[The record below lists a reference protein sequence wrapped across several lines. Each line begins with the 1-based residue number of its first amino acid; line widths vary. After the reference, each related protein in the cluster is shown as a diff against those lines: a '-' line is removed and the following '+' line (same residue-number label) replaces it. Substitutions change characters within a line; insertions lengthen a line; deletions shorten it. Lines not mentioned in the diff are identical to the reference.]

1 MLYRMS
7 DKPTRTRPDSE
18 SVDTAYPY
26 NTHPAPRRNPILPRD
41 RHDFE
46 IAIICALP
54 LEASVVGAC
63 FDKQWDDQTYGKAP
77 GDSNA
82 YSTGM
87 IGHHNVVLVHM
98 PNMGKVAAATAAA
111 CLRASFQGIQLA
123 LVVGICGAAPFGKQ
137 KSEDILLGDV
147 VISEGLIQYDLG
159 RQFPNNTFMRKD
171 TPRDNLPRPGPN
183 LRAALAKLQTE
194 QGRRSLQNKTSEN
207 LGILRQ
213 MLGDVVKYPR
223 STEDRLFKSTYR
235 HKHHNPWEC
244 TICTNDDGR
253 DGVCDK
259 AIEMSCQQLKCDER
273 ELVLRAR
280 PIQSSNPVIHFGLVG
295 SGDTVMK
302 SGEDRD
308 DIAARDGVIA
318 FEMEGAGVW
327 ENFPGSLVIKG
338 VCDYADSH
346 KNKRW
351 QGYAAA
357 TAAAVTKGFLENWST
372 GITIPLPLG
381 VRSRIGELEKDPARR
396 EKEMEILKRLDK
408 SPYQD
413 RKERNPD
420 RVPGTCEWFVAH
432 ELFRDWQES
441 KSSRMLWVS
450 ADPGC
455 GKSVL
460 VKYLVDSVLATTES
474 RTTCY
479 FFFKDDFEDQ
489 RSIIC
494 ALCCILRQL
503 FIQKRILLSEQIFE
517 KFEMGGEKFT
527 SSFNE
532 IWGAIIDAAEDKN
545 AGEII
550 CLFDAIDEC
559 EDRGRSQLMQALC
572 KLYGSRRHFNLKFL
586 VTSRPYGGI
595 RRGFQPLKIP
605 GLPVIHL
612 SGESEVEMEK
622 ISQEIDVFINAR
634 VENIGAQLNLRSD
647 EQELLLQ
654 ELMRVPNRTYLWVY
668 LTLDLIESD
677 IDIDKNGIA
686 KATSHLPKSVDE
698 AYERILSRSH
708 NFEEAKRLLHIIV
721 AAERP
726 LTLKEMSVA
735 FALRENHRSYG
746 DLNLRSEEHFR
757 ENVRDLCGLFVTII
771 DFKIYL
777 LHQTAKEFLVQNTPA
792 NDGKSVQSNFKW
804 KYSLRSQESH
814 RILAEICIWHL
825 LFGEFETHPLNVNT
839 SMSHYIDNNVF
850 LDYSAKHWTV
860 HFNKSHIKAN
870 AVIQSL
876 LRICDASSSSC
887 MTWFRIYWTSTHT
900 DFPENFT
907 NLMIASYFGLEAVVK
922 CLLGLDGINLNSQ
935 DGTYKRSA
943 LSWAVGNGFD
953 VIVKLL
959 IKGPT
964 WNGIVKLPFRKGTDV
979 NSADRYGR
987 TALSYAVWNGHVATV
1002 KLLLRAGAQVD
1013 SADEIGG
1020 TPLSYAICNGHND
1033 VVKLLLK
1040 KGTQVDSPNDISKA
1054 LLLSA
1059 AKKGHE
1065 AVVELLLENGADIES
1080 KDEYNRTLLFCAV
1093 VNGNEAI
1100 VKLLLEKGADLEFKD
1115 DSNRTP
1121 LFCATVYGNEAIVK
1135 LLLEKGAD
1143 LESQDCLGRTPLSRA
1158 AERGH
1163 HAVVKLLLEKG
1174 ADPQSKNSYNQTP
1187 LLRAAFYGHEAIV
1200 KLLLEKDAD
1209 LESKS
1214 GRYSQTPLSWAA
1226 ENGHE
1231 AVVNE
1236 KGADLEFKDIS
1247 NQTPLLWAA
1256 ENGHEAVVKLL
1267 LEKGADVES
1276 KNNYNQTPLFRATLN
1291 GHEAI
1296 VKLLLEKG
1304 ADFEFKDT
1312 SNRTPL
1318 FCAQQMGVRRL

>member
-1 MLYRMS
+1 MTS
-7 DKPTRTRPDSE
+7 PKKPTRTRPGTE
-18 SVDTAYPY
+18 SVDSYPY
-26 NTHPAPRRNPILPRD
+26 DTYPAIPPRD
-41 RHDFE
+41 RLDFE

-54 LEASVVGAC
+54 LEASVIGAC
-63 FDKQWDDQTYGKAP
+63 FDRQWDDQAYGKAP
-77 GDSNA
+77 SDSNA
-82 YSTGM
+82 YSTGV

-111 CLRASFQGIQLA
+111 CLHASFPGIQLA
-123 LVVGICGAAPFGKQ
+123 LVVGICGAAPFGKH
-137 KSEDILLGDV
+137 SGDILLGDV

-159 RQFPNNTFMRKD
+159 RQFPNNTFVRKD

-194 QGRRSLQNKTSEN
+194 QGRCWLENKTSEN
-207 LGILRQ
+207 LGILQQR
-213 MLGDVVKYPR
+213 LSNVAKYPGT
-223 STEDRLFKSTYR
+223 TEDRLFKSTYR
-235 HKHHNPWEC
+235 HKHHNLLEC
-244 TICTNDDGR
+244 VICADDGSES
-253 DGVCDK
+253 VCNK
-259 AIEMSCQQLKCDER
+259 AIEMSCQQLKCNER
-273 ELVLRAR
+273 ELVVRAR
-280 PIQSSNPVIHFGLVG
+280 PIQSSNPVIHFGLVA

-302 SGEDRD
+302 SGKDRD

-346 KNKRW
+346 KNKKW

-357 TAAAVTKGFLENWST
+357 TATAVTKGFLENWRT
-372 GITIPLPLG
+372 GITHPPKLDPG
-381 VRSRIGELEKDPARR
+381 RRVKEL
-396 EKEMEILKRLDK
+396 EILKRLHK
-408 SPYQD
+408 SPYRD

-460 VKYLVDSVLATTES
+460 AKYLVDSVLPSTES

-489 RSIIC
+489 RSIVC

-503 FIQKRILLSEQIFE
+503 FLQKRVLLSEKIFE
-517 KFEMGGEKFT
+517 QIEMDGERFT

-532 IWGAIIDAAEDKN
+532 LWDAIISAAEDKN

-572 KLYGSRRHFNLKFL
+572 KLYGTGRNFNLKFL

-595 RRGFQPLKIP
+595 RRGFQPLEIP
-605 GLPVIHL
+605 ELPVIHL
-612 SGESEVEMEK
+612 SGESDVEMEK
-622 ISQEIDVFINAR
+622 ISREIDVFINAR
-634 VENIGAQLNLRSD
+634 VKNIGAQLKLRND
-647 EQELLLQ
+647 EQKLLLQ

-677 IDIDKNGIA
+677 IDIERNGIV
-686 KATSHLPKSVDE
+686 KATSYLPKTVDE
-698 AYERILSRSH
+698 AYERILSKSH

-726 LTLKEMSVA
+726 LTLKEMSMA
-735 FALRENHRSYG
+735 FTLRENCRSYG
-746 DLNLRSEEHFR
+746 DLDFRSEERFR

-771 DFKIYL
+771 DLKIYL

-792 NDGKSVQSNFKW
+792 NVPKSVQSNFQW
-804 KYSLRSQESH
+804 KYSLRPQESH
-814 RILAEICIWHL
+814 RILADICIWHL

-839 SMSHYIDNNVF
+839 SISHYVDGHVF
-850 LDYSAKHWTV
+850 LGYSAKHWTV
-860 HFNKSHIKAN
+860 HFNKSHIKAK

-876 LRICDASSSSC
+876 LRICDASSNRC
-887 MTWFRIYWTSTHT
+887 MTWFRIYWTSTRT

-907 NLMIASYFGLEAVVK
+907 TLMIASYFGLEVVVK
-922 CLLGLDGINLNSQ
+922 HLLGVGGIDLNSK
-935 DGTYKRSA
+935 DGTYERSA
-943 LSWAVGNGFD
+943 LSWAAGNGFD

-959 IKGPT
+959 IWGPGIS
-964 WNGIVKLPFRKGTDV
+964 WNDIVKPLFWKGAEVDL
-979 NSADRYGR
+979 ADRYGR
-987 TALSYAVWNGHVATV
+987 TALSYAARNGHVATV
-1002 KLLLRAGAQVD
+1002 KLLLRAGVWVD

-1033 VVKLLLK
+1033 VVELLLK
-1040 KGTQVDSPNDISKA
+1040 KGTQVDSPDDISKA

-1059 AKKGHE
+1059 AEKGHE
-1065 AVVELLLENGADIES
+1065 KVVE
-1080 KDEYNRTLLFCAV
+1080 
-1093 VNGNEAI
+1093 
-1100 VKLLLEKGADLEFKD
+1100 
-1115 DSNRTP
+1115 
-1121 LFCATVYGNEAIVK
+1121 

-1143 LESQDCLGRTPLSRA
+1143 LESKDLYDRTPLA
-1158 AERGH
+1158 
-1163 HAVVKLLLEKG
+1163 
-1174 ADPQSKNSYNQTP
+1174 
-1187 LLRAAFYGHEAIV
+1187 
-1200 KLLLEKDAD
+1200 
-1209 LESKS
+1209 
-1214 GRYSQTPLSWAA
+1214 WAA
-1226 ENGHE
+1226 E
-1231 AVVNE
+1231 
-1236 KGADLEFKDIS
+1236 K
-1247 NQTPLLWAA
+1247 
-1256 ENGHEAVVKLL
+1256 GHEAVVKLL
-1267 LEKGADVES
+1267 LEKGADLES
-1276 KNNYNQTPLFRATLN
+1276 KGRNGQTPLSWAAVH
-1291 GHEAI
+1291 GCEAV

-1304 ADFEFKDT
+1304 ADFDSKDLYG
-1312 SNRTPL
+1312 RTPL
-1318 FCAQQMGVRRL
+1318 SGAAIHGYEAVVKLLLEKGADPDLKDRYGQTPLELAEANVKLLEKASKNHNK